1 MRVKTKD
8 NKIIGEIEKI
18 YDDKLLISYTND
30 FNVGWN
36 LESKYEKI
44 ELNQN
49 EVQKIDNG
57 LNSPWII
64 LTI

>member
-49 EVQKIDNG
+49 EVQKIG
-57 LNSPWII
+57 SK
-64 LTI
+64 